1 MRDQI
6 AFLQQTVQHRNV
18 NIQILPPGAGGRVG
32 VATSFSLLRN
42 RGLPDVAYLEHI
54 GSAFFLDDPT
64 VSEPYEIAMSRLA
77 VAAGHPG
84 DTPQTLT
91 EALTAI
97 GRD

>member
-1 MRDQI
+1 MSTFVRDP
-6 AFLQQTVQHRNV
+6 HRV
-18 NIQILPPGAGGRVG
+18 HKVRCEAKSSLGDPAGNCS
-32 VATSFSLLRN
+32 TN